1 MVGDKKMAKLQVFST
16 CYEFIR
22 TFPTLIYD
30 AIKVEDCDSDGE
42 DHAADS
48 VRYGIMSNPTP
59 AIINPMALKQKLFNQ
74 RRRKYLASMKPKKR
88 GFYRMVG

>member
-1 MVGDKKMAKLQVFST
+1 MVGDKKMAKLQVFNT

-22 TFPTLIYD
+22 TFPTLVYD

-48 VRYGIMSNPTP
+48 VRYGIMTSPAP
-59 AIINPMALKQKLFNQ
+59 AITDPIRLKQKLFNQ
-74 RRRKYLASMKPKKR
+74 RHKKYLASMKPKKP
-88 GFYRMVG
+88 GVYRMHG